1 MKVSELIVDFLE
13 HCEIEKGHSQM
24 TVQNYDLYLRR
35 FLEFAGD
42 ITPGKIVP
50 DLIRKFR
57 LQLNRMKD
65 KQGRTLGKKTQNY
78 HLIALRSFLKYLA
91 KRDIKSLAPEKIE
104 LASIDEK
111 QISFLEPGELTK
123 LFEATN
129 IEKNDLIRLRD
140 RAILETLFS
149 TGLRV
154 SELVGLRRKDINLE
168 QGEFSITGK
177 GGKSRVVFLSEAA
190 TARLK
195 EYLDKRRDNSPALFI
210 RHRVSKKVDE
220 DISQEFEEF
229 SHLTPRTIQR
239 IIQKY
244 TTIAGIG
251 KKVTPHVL
259 RHSFATDL
267 LRSGADLRSVQSM
280 LGHTSVTTTQ
290 VYTHITD
297 KHLKEAHE
305 KYHGKIKKSN
315 NKKQSTNNNN

>member
-1 MKVSELIVDFLE
+1 MKVSDLIIDFLE
-13 HCEIEKGHSQM
+13 YCEIEKGHSQL
-24 TVQNYDLYLRR
+24 TVQNYDHYLQR

-42 ITPGKIVP
+42 TTPAKITP

-57 LQLNRMKD
+57 LQLNRMKNE
-65 KQGRTLGKKTQNY
+65 QGRTLGKKTQNY

-91 KRDIKSLAPEKIE
+91 KRDIKSLTPEKIE
-104 LASIDEK
+104 LADVEEK
-111 QISFLEPGELTK
+111 QISFLEPDELEK
-123 LFEATN
+123 LFQATES
-129 IEKNDLIRLRD
+129 EKNDLIRLRD

-154 SELVGLRRKDINLE
+154 SELINLKRKNVNIDR
-168 QGEFSITGK
+168 GEFTVSGK
-177 GGKSRVVFLSEAA
+177 GGKNRIVFLSESAA
-190 TARLK
+190 SRLK
-195 EYLDKRRDNSPALFI
+195 EYLNKRQDNSPALFV
-210 RHRVSKKVDE
+210 RHRLQQKAEE
-220 DISQEFEEF
+220 DISEEFEGF

-244 TTIAGIG
+244 TIRAGIT

-280 LGHTSVTTTQ
+280 LGHSSVTTTQ

-297 KHLKEAHE
+297 EYLKETHQ
-305 KYHGKIKKSN
+305 KYHGKS
-315 NKKQSTNNNN
+315 KKQETVNRKQ